1 MASTSVAKRNF
12 LTLSE
17 KLAILK
23 ESDSFHGSKIEL
35 AKKSKIPVTTLQ
47 YIFKK
52 RESTEKL
59 CNNLGKSATKR
70 KTLKISS
77 YEETENVIL
86 KWYGT
91 QMLKQ
96 PKILLMVYKS
106 KKKLKK

>member
-52 RESTEKL
+52 RDPIEKL
-59 CNNLGKSATKR
+59 CNGLGESATKQ
-70 KTLKISS
+70 KTLKTLSCERI
-77 YEETENVIL
+77 
-86 KWYGT
+86 
-91 QMLKQ
+91 
-96 PKILLMVYKS
+96 
-106 KKKLKK
+106 